1 MWSLARSRVRD
12 VLLGEAKLNVAFFS
26 QRIFCNIEIYNN
38 PPQSIYAYMDHGEDA
53 CRLAN
58 NKITLGVFGEWHM
71 VWWCGGRGMRGV
83 GHSPK
88 LTNSITGFALSS
100 PLCLKSSMHKRFD
113 QSIVLVF
120 QHQINLSCE

>member
-1 MWSLARSRVRD
+1 
-12 VLLGEAKLNVAFFS
+12 
-26 QRIFCNIEIYNN
+26 
-38 PPQSIYAYMDHGEDA
+38 MDHGEEA
-53 CRLAN
+53 CRVAN
-58 NKITLGVFGEWHM
+58 NDNKITLQYVMDGVWY
-71 VWWCGGRGMRGV
+71 GGGA
-83 GHSPK
+83 HSPK